1 MVISRAGVPPE
12 WECGAVLSGNR
23 EATAEISVK
32 DVEVILAAALT
43 GMTVDEFKAEAKK
56 WLAAPSARGRFP

>member
-1 MVISRAGVPPE
+1 MWSRAVRQP
-12 WECGAVLSGNR
+12 